1 MPITRQLGYTVIQ
14 VNAIGL
20 GAMPLSLEGRPDEKT
35 AFNVIKTFV
44 ENGGN
49 FIDSANM
56 YCIDDAD
63 VGHNERLINKALNQ
77 LNNTHDVIIAT
88 KGGLRRPQGGWT
100 VDASPDWLRQSCE
113 KSLQDLD
120 VDRIFLYQ
128 LHAPDPDVPIIES
141 VGELARLKEEGK
153 IQHIGLSN
161 VSAYQIKLA
170 LSIAPILSVQ
180 NKCHLFNTEAFTDGV
195 IECCIQNN
203 ISFIAHSPVGGHF
216 LHQEFNQNKQLK
228 NIAQKYQAS
237 PYQIMIAWL
246 LNKSPFILPIPGAT
260 KVSSVLD
267 SLSAS
272 TIALEKED
280 IKILEKLNTDK

>member
-49 FIDSANM
+49 FIDSANV
-56 YCIDDAD
+56 YCVDDAD

-100 VDASPDWLRQSCE
+100 IDASPDWLRQSCE

-128 LHAPDPDVPIIES
+128 LHAPDPNVPIIES

-161 VSAYQIKLA
+161 VSAYQIELA

-195 IECCIQNN
+195 IECCVQNN
-203 ISFIAHSPVGGHF
+203 ISFIAHSPVG
-216 LHQEFNQNKQLK
+216 
-228 NIAQKYQAS
+228 
-237 PYQIMIAWL
+237 
-246 LNKSPFILPIPGAT
+246 
-260 KVSSVLD
+260 
-267 SLSAS
+267 
-272 TIALEKED
+272 
-280 IKILEKLNTDK
+280 